1 MRARIE
7 EAADRLIAAREK
19 LTPCAPV
26 RDLIAEGGLSAAYE
40 VQRVVA
46 SAREAAGAKVV
57 GRKVGLTSKAVQA
70 QLGVGSPDF
79 GVLFDDMAY
88 VTRQP
93 IPLRRFLQ
101 PRAETEIAFVLNRD
115 LVSSSVN
122 AASVIS
128 ATDYVLP
135 AIEIV
140 DSRIANWD
148 ITLADTIADNASSGA
163 FVLGTRPTRLTD
175 VDLAPAGARLE
186 RKGQVLSTGAGA
198 ACLGDP
204 VAAVVWLAQTLA
216 RLGQPL
222 RAGDVVL
229 SGALGP
235 VVPVNAG
242 NYRATISGLG
252 DVTASFEGGPE
263 E

>member
-1 MRARIE
+1 
-7 EAADRLIAAREK
+7 LIAAHQT

-26 RDLIAEGGLSAAYE
+26 RDLIEDGGQRAAYE
-40 VQRVVA
+40 VQRIVA

-93 IPLRRFLQ
+93 IPLSRFVQ
-101 PRAETEIAFVLNRD
+101 PRVEAEIAFVLGRD
-115 LVSSSVN
+115 LVYGPINASSV
-122 AASVIS
+122 VS
-128 ATDYVLP
+128 ATEYVLP

-148 ITLADTIADNASSGA
+148 IELADTIADNASSGA
-163 FVLGTRPTRLTD
+163 FVLGARPTRLAD
-175 VDLAPAGARLE
+175 VDLAAAGMRLD

-216 RLGQPL
+216 GLGHPL

-235 VVPVNAG
+235 VVPVAAG
-242 NYRATISGLG
+242 SYRAAISGLG
-252 DVTASFEGGPE
+252 EVTATFYVRDE